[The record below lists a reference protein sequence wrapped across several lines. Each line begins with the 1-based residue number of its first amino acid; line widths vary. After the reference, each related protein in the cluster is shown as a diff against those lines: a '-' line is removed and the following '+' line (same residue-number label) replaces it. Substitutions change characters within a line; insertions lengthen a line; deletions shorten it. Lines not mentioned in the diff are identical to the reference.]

1 MREFLHADDLGKACI
16 FALEHWSIQ
25 GSNAPCDESGQPLSF
40 LNVGTG
46 IDLSIRQLAMK
57 ISEVVGFR
65 GQIHWDLTKPDG
77 TPKKQ
82 LDVSRL
88 DTLGWKAS
96 IPFQHGLNL
105 AYEDFQKALAGECL
119 RS

>member
-1 MREFLHADDLGKACI
+1 MSPNSEATAAVICWGSGSPMREFLHADDLGKACI

-57 ISEVVGFR
+57 ISRLLVSVGKF
-65 GQIHWDLTKPDG
+65 IG
-77 TPKKQ
+77 T
-82 LDVSRL
+82 
-88 DTLGWKAS
+88 
-96 IPFQHGLNL
+96 
-105 AYEDFQKALAGECL
+105 
-119 RS
+119 